1 MKTSA
6 LPVISRI
13 LPFFFLLFFINL
25 AGPGF
30 SQVYL
35 DSTASVNDRVDD
47 LLGRMTLNEKIGQMV
62 QTERNFAN
70 VNSVITTY
78 FLGSILSGGG
88 SVPGSNTVQ
97 DWVNMYNGM
106 QNAALATR
114 LKIPIIYG
122 IDAVHGN
129 NNVYGATIFP
139 HHIGLGCTRD
149 SLLVY
154 RCARATASEVRAT
167 GLNWTFSP
175 CIAVPRNIRWGRTY
189 EGFGETP
196 ELQKTMAAAA
206 VLGYQGDSVGTPGR
220 IVACAKHYIGDGGTY
235 SGIDRGNTVI
245 DEAGL
250 RQIHLPGYI
259 SAIGA
264 GVGSV
269 MVSFSSWNGEFCHGH
284 EYLVTDLLKGELGF
298 DGFVVSDW
306 EAVQYLDGDF
316 KTAIGMAVNAGID
329 MFMEPTRPID
339 FINHLIALV
348 YEGTVPQS
356 RIDDAVARIL
366 AVKFRM
372 GLFEHPFASTAH
384 ADSLGSDAHRAIAR
398 EAVRKSLVLL
408 KNSDNMLP
416 LSKTNGKILVAGAK
430 GNDIGSQ
437 CGGWTI
443 SWQGGTGNI
452 TVGTTIF
459 NAVRNVRGSENVVYS
474 ASGTTVEAV
483 DLAIV
488 VVGET
493 PYAEGSGDS
502 QKPQLTAADLT
513 VISNV
518 KQLGVPY
525 VILLISGRPLILD
538 DVISDADAFVA
549 CWLPGTEA
557 SGITDVI
564 FGDHD
569 FTGKLSHTWPSS
581 ISQEPINFGD
591 TQYLPLFPFG
601 FGLSYA
607 QSDVPFIDNPVI
619 TIYPNPAEDLLMISS
634 EFPGRIEIFNAAGK
648 LLQNNANRE
657 FSPRID
663 LSELPNG
670 VYIISFTD
678 KNGTSRQK
686 FVKL

>member
-1 MKTSA
+1 MKYTNP
-6 LPVISRI
+6 LTISRI
-13 LPFFFLLFFINL
+13 LPIFFLILFLNL
-25 AGPGF
+25 PDSGY

-35 DSTASVNDRVDD
+35 DSTASVNERVED

-62 QTERNFAN
+62 QTERGFAD

-88 SVPGSNTVQ
+88 SVPGSNSVA
-97 DWVNMYNGM
+97 DWVSMYNGM
-106 QNAALATR
+106 QNSALATR
-114 LKIPIIYG
+114 LKIPLIYG

-139 HHIGLGCTRD
+139 HNIGLGCTRD
-149 SLLVY
+149 SALVY
-154 RCARATASEVRAT
+154 RIAMATAVEVRAT

-196 ELQKTMAAAA
+196 ELQKTMAAAS

-259 SAIGA
+259 SAIEA

-269 MVSFSSWNGEFCHGH
+269 MVSYNSWNGAYCHGH
-284 EYLVTDLLKGELGF
+284 KYLISDLLKGELGF
-298 DGFVVSDW
+298 EGFVVSDW
-306 EAVQYLDGDF
+306 EAVQYLAGDF
-316 KTAIGMAVNAGID
+316 KTAIGMSVNAGID

-339 FINHLIALV
+339 FINNLILLV
-348 YEGTVPQS
+348 NEGTVPQS

-366 AVKFRM
+366 AVKFHM
-372 GLFEHPFASTAH
+372 GLFEHRFATVAN

-398 EAVRKSLVLL
+398 EAVRKSMVLL
-408 KNSDNMLP
+408 KNSNNMLP
-416 LSKTNGKILVAGAK
+416 LSKANGRILVAGARA
-430 GNDIGSQ
+430 NDIGSQ

-443 SWQGGTGNI
+443 TWQGGTGPI
-452 TVGTTIF
+452 TPGTTIF
-459 NAVRNVRGSENVVYS
+459 NAVRNARGSENVTYS
-474 ASGTTVEAV
+474 ANGTTVEMV

-518 KQLGVPY
+518 KQLGIPY

-538 DVISDADAFVA
+538 DVISDANAFVA

-564 FGDHD
+564 FGDYD
-569 FTGKLSHTWPSS
+569 FTGKLSHTWPST
-581 ISQEPINFGD
+581 ISQEPINWGD
-591 TQYLPLFPFG
+591 SQYLPLFPYG
-601 FGLSYA
+601 FGLTYA
-607 QSDVPFIDNPVI
+607 QNDVPSNDNVAFS
-619 TIYPNPAEDLLMISS
+619 IYPNPAVDFLLVRS
-634 EFPGRIEIFNAAGK
+634 EFPGNIEIYNFDGMS
-648 LLQNNANRE
+648 LQKNANTGIN
-657 FSPRID
+657 SRID
-663 LSELPNG
+663 LRDLPRG

-678 KNGTSRQK
+678 KKGTSWQK
-686 FVKL
+686 FVKI